1 MLDPRSDGKRVKWLH
16 VQGWAKEWSLGCM
29 NLRPAARGSQEA
41 GFTQPRDNYL
51 APPCILNG
59 RMSLSFSI
67 LNLNGSAGLHSELVV
82 GGEGLHVLPHLHRHP
97 GTDEI
102 G

>member
-1 MLDPRSDGKRVKWLH
+1 MASCTGLGKRV
-16 VQGWAKEWSLGCM
+16 VPR
-29 NLRPAARGSQEA
+29 LRELVARGSKEA
-41 GFTQPRDNYL
+41 GFTQPRDHYL
-51 APPCILNG
+51 AQPCILNG